1 MPKRSPKRVPKI
13 DPMRSVGEA
22 VGGVVYYKRSPVGSF
37 QTEGFVMSDE
47 GLAVATAL
55 AAEHKPAAKAKP
67 AAKPT
72 SGASLLDEL

>member
-1 MPKRSPKRVPKI
+1 MSLELF
-13 DPMRSVGEA
+13 MQHGAEA
-22 VGGVVYYKRSPVGSF
+22 VGGVVYYKRSPVGRFES
-37 QTEGFVMSDE
+37 EGFVMSDE

-55 AAEHKPAAKAKP
+55 AAENKPAAKAKP